1 MAKINQ
7 TDERVEIT
15 YKDSTPVVY
24 KTIKQAS
31 EVTGLSEKAIRNRCN
46 SSRQGCIVK
55 DGYLCKWI
63 NDSTFRKF
71 SAKRSR
77 KKGNSYELTI
87 IKELTD
93 LGFDGLVSSRS
104 QSKNLDNAKIDICD
118 TENKLDFYVQCK
130 YTKSQPNL
138 SQINKEVG
146 LKDKPLAIFWKKVN
160 GSTNK
165 EEFVCIPKDYFYK
178 LINNV

>member
-1 MAKINQ
+1 MVKNNQ
-7 TDERVEIT
+7 TDERVEII
-15 YKDSTPVVY
+15 YKDSIPVEY
-24 KTIKQAS
+24 KNVRKAS
-31 EVTGLSEKAIRNRCN
+31 EITGISEKAIRNRCN
-46 SSRQGCIVK
+46 SSRQGKLGK
-55 DGYLCKWI
+55 DGYLCRWV
-63 NDSTFRKF
+63 NDSTFRKY

-130 YTKSQPNL
+130 YTQSQPNIA
-138 SQINKEVG
+138 QINKEVG
-146 LKDKPLAIFWKKVN
+146 LRDKPLAIFWKKVN

-165 EEFVCIPKDYFYK
+165 EEFVCIPKNYFYK
-178 LINNV
+178 LIK

>member
-1 MAKINQ
+1 MAKVNQ
-7 TDERVEIT
+7 TDERVEII
-15 YKDSTPVVY
+15 YKDSPPVEY
-24 KTIKQAS
+24 KTVKKACEI
-31 EVTGLSEKAIRNRCN
+31 TGLSEKAIRNRCN
-46 SSRQGCIVK
+46 SSRQGNTGK
-55 DGYLCKWI
+55 DGYLCRWV
-63 NDSTFRKF
+63 NDSTFRKY

-77 KKGNSYELTI
+77 KKGNSYELAI
-87 IKELTD
+87 IRELTD
-93 LGFDGLVSSRS
+93 LGFKGLVSSRS

-118 TENKLDFYVQCK
+118 TENQLDFYVQCK
-130 YTKSQPNL
+130 YTANQPNI
-138 SQINKEVG
+138 STINNEVG

>member
-46 SSRQGCIVK
+46 SSRQGCIGK

-77 KKGNSYELTI
+77 KKGNSYELII

-118 TENKLDFYVQCK
+118 TENKLDFMYNANILK
-130 YTKSQPNL
+130 AN
-138 SQINKEVG
+138 QI
-146 LKDKPLAIFWKKVN
+146 
-160 GSTNK
+160 
-165 EEFVCIPKDYFYK
+165 YHK
-178 LINNV
+178 LIKKQD